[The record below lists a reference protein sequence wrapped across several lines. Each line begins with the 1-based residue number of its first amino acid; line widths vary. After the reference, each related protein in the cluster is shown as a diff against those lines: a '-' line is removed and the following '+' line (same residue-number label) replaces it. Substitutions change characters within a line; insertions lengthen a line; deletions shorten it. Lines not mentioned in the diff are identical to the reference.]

1 MVTLSGGNRWCKI
14 VTVYCSRL
22 ACTVQIH
29 CKKAQ
34 QVHPV
39 SAEISYI
46 SSFNFIMQREKAVH
60 IFTSAIKAVQPA
72 SLLQEHLSI
81 NKDVLTICGH
91 TISRDAVRHIYVTGA
106 GKAAAAM
113 GVATENILG
122 AAITDGI
129 LTTKYGHSLPTNII
143 KIREA
148 AHPVPDEKCVAAVDE
163 TLQLLEKVTSQDII
177 ICLISGGASALW
189 CDVPPAITL
198 PEVQTT
204 FDQLIRSGA
213 AIHEVNTVRK
223 HLSGIKGGQLIRHCQ
238 GARVFSLIISDVPGD
253 DLGVIA
259 SGPTVADASTF
270 QDAHA
275 ILAKYNLLEGLPQ
288 SVQRHIEQGRSG
300 MIADTPKPGDPLFQH
315 TTNTIIGSNKVAVA
329 AAAKQ
334 AKAMGYHTHVIP
346 SLITGDAATE
356 AKKLVEAAIQYKGER
371 PACLIQG
378 GETTVQ
384 VTGQGKGGR
393 NQHFALT
400 ALNELNNRKDKMLT
414 DNITILS
421 GGTDGTDGP
430 TDATGAVVDQLTV
443 TRAAAKHLDIAAYL
457 KENNAYPFLELTGSL
472 VITGPTQTNVMD
484 IMIAI
489 AQ

>member
-1 MVTLSGGNRWCKI
+1 LFFNDKPTGSPLK
-14 VTVYCSRL
+14 
-22 ACTVQIH
+22 
-29 CKKAQ
+29 
-34 QVHPV
+34 
-39 SAEISYI
+39 ISYI
-46 SSFNFIMQREKAVH
+46 SPFNFTMQREKAVH

-72 SLLQEHLSI
+72 QLLQEHLSI
-81 NKDVLTICGH
+81 SKGALTICGH
-91 TISRDAVRHIYVTGA
+91 TIPKDAFRHIYVIGA

-113 GVATENILG
+113 GVATEHILG
-122 AAITDGI
+122 ASIKEGI
-129 LTTKYGHSLPTNII
+129 LTTKYGHSLPASII

-148 AHPVPDEKCVAAVDE
+148 AHPVPDEQCVAAVDE
-163 TLQLLEKVTSQDII
+163 TLALLKKVTDQDIV

-189 CDVPPAITL
+189 CDVPPGITL
-198 PEVQTT
+198 SEVQTT

-223 HLSGIKGGQLIRHCQ
+223 HLSGIKGGQLVRHCQ

-270 QDAHA
+270 EDVYA
-275 ILAKYNLLEGLPQ
+275 ILSKYNLLAQLPQ
-288 SVQRHIEQGRSG
+288 SVRRHMEQGRNG
-300 MIADTPKPGDPLFQH
+300 LIVDTPKPGDPLFQP
-315 TTNTIIGSNKVAVA
+315 TTNTIIGSNEVAVA

-334 AKAMGYHTHVIP
+334 AKEMGYHTHVIP
-346 SLITGDAATE
+346 SLITGDAAVE
-356 AKKLVEAAIQYKGER
+356 AKKLVETAIQYKGEK
-371 PACLIQG
+371 PACIIQG

-400 ALNELNNRKDKMLT
+400 ALYELSKWKDKGIAG
-414 DNITILS
+414 NITILS

-430 TDATGAVVDQLTV
+430 TDATGAVVDQDTL
-443 TRAAAKHLDIAAYL
+443 TRAIEKHLDIPSYL
-457 KENNAYPFLELTGSL
+457 RENNAYPFLELTGSL

-489 AQ
+489 VP